1 MSEETNPGHMPKSEI
16 EYLAGSCN
24 IGRGEI
30 KRRQFVAIV
39 GAALTVFIAVELLRR
54 GTPRS
59 ERLGIFFPA
68 MMAAIGFLQAR
79 KRFCL
84 AFGLSGI
91 FNFGALGNVQKVI
104 SPQDR
109 ALDRKTA
116 LILLLQSAALA
127 LAVTLVVYL
136 LPSFHSSIA

>member
-1 MSEETNPGHMPKSEI
+1 MSEEILSNHVPNSEI
-16 EYLAGSCN
+16 EYRAGSCN

-30 KRRQFVAIV
+30 RRRQFVAIV
-39 GAALTVFIAVELLRR
+39 GTALTVFITFELLRR
-54 GTPRS
+54 GTPRTK
-59 ERLGIFFPA
+59 RLGIFFPA
-68 MMAAIGFLQAR
+68 MIAAIGFLQAR

-91 FNFGALGNVQKVI
+91 FNFGTLGNVQKVI

-116 LILLLQSAALA
+116 LTLLLQSAALA

-136 LPSFHSSIA
+136 LPGFHSSIA